1 MGVLLFFF
9 GEYTCAQAVARGKQA
24 RLVLLL
30 DLVENE
36 FLFILTLKSYFIRVQ
51 NVNQP

>member
-24 RLVLLL
+24 RLVPLV

-36 FLFILTLKSYFIRVQ
+36 FLFILTLKIYFIIFEH
-51 NVNQP
+51 VNQP